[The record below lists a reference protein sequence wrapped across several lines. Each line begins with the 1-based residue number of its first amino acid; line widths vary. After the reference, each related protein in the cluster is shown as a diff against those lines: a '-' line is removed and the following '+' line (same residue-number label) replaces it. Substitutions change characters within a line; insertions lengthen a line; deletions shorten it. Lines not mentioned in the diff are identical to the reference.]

1 MGLEEVKNAM
11 MKMMESGVT
20 FIEERL
26 ATMNDEEKSKLIT
39 ESQIKDLQSAFADKG
54 TATFLTNEDH
64 LNIALLLA
72 RRGVSAMKKQ
82 MEEENNGK

>member
-26 ATMNDEEKSKLIT
+26 ATMSDEEKSRLIT
-39 ESQIKDLQSAFADKG
+39 ESQIKDLQSAFTDKG

-72 RRGVSAMKKQ
+72 RRGVSTMKKQ
-82 MEEENNGK
+82 MEEEDNGK

>member
-1 MGLEEVKNAM
+1 MGLEEVKNAI

-26 ATMNDEEKSKLIT
+26 ATMSDEEKNKLIT
-39 ESQIKDLQSAFADKG
+39 ESQVKDLQSAFADKG

-72 RRGVSAMKKQ
+72 RRGVAAMKKQ

>member
-1 MGLEEVKNAM
+1 MGLEEVKNAI

>member
-1 MGLEEVKNAM
+1 MGLEEVKNAI

-20 FIEERL
+20 FIEEQL
-26 ATMNDEEKSKLIT
+26 ATMNDEEKNKLIT
-39 ESQIKDLQSAFADKG
+39 ESQVKDLQSAFADKG